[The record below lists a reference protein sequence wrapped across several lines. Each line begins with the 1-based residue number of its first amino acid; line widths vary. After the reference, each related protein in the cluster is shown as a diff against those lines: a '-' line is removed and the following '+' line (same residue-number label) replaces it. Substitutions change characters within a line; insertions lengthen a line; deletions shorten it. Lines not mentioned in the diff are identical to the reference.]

1 MKEINQGEFWVVN
14 SDNALKMFVEHIT
27 NLYQEK
33 KYVTLKWKAGKTR
46 TTQQNNALHVYCRLM
61 SEKLNAEGLD
71 MKKTLKQDAEIPWTT
86 ELVKEYLW
94 KPIQS
99 AVTGEKSSS
108 DVSASDYDEIHKH
121 LSHLLSTKFNVY
133 VPFPSRK

>member
-1 MKEINQGEFWVVN
+1 
-14 SDNALKMFVEHIT
+14 
-27 NLYQEK
+27 
-33 KYVTLKWKAGKTR
+33 
-46 TTQQNNALHVYCRLM
+46 
-61 SEKLNAEGLD
+61 